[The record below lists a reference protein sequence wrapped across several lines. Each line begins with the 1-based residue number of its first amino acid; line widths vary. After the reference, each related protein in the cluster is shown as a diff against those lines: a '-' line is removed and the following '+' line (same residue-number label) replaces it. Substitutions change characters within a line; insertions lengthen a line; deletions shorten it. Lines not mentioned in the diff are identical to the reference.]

1 MALKKELA
9 IYGWM
14 KEQVCVDEEVQEK
27 KKWQLKEGHLNIVSV
42 VRRERYSDSNFGGL
56 SRFC

>member
-1 MALKKELA
+1 
-9 IYGWM
+9 M